1 MDKVSEPRP
10 VSAIEPAQAASSNT
24 LLAAIPDEEFALLI
38 EDSTVVSFAA
48 RELLYEDGDP
58 ITDVYFPLTA
68 MVSIITRLSD
78 GTSLEAMT
86 AGTEAFVGLPLIN
99 GIEHHRST
107 GMCQVAGEFLSIPAA
122 SFTDTLVKAPALE
135 AILRRYA
142 QFAHEVVTQSAACNG
157 VHLIEQRCAR
167 WLLTTS
173 DAVEKSEFKLTQEF
187 LSQMLAVRRAGV
199 TVAMGSLERKS
210 LISHRYATV
219 KILDREGLKSASCE
233 CYQTIRAK
241 ARDLLS

>member
-1 MDKVSEPRP
+1 MDKVFEPRP
-10 VSAIEPAQAASSNT
+10 GFLIEPAQAATHNS
-24 LLAAIPDEEFALLI
+24 LLAAIPAEEFALLI
-38 EDSTVVSFAA
+38 EDATVVAFAP
-48 RELLYEDGDP
+48 RELLYENGDP

-78 GTSLEAMT
+78 GTTLEAMT
-86 AGTEAFVGLPLIN
+86 AGTEGFVGLPLIN

-107 GMCQVAGEFLSIPAA
+107 GMCQVAGNFLSIPAA
-122 SFTDTLVKAPALE
+122 SFAGTLAKAPELE

-142 QFAHEVVTQSAACNG
+142 QFALELVTQSAACNG

-167 WLLTTS
+167 WLLSTA
-173 DAVEKSEFKLTQEF
+173 DAVDKSEFKLTQEF

-233 CYQTIRAK
+233 CYETIRTK